1 MKRNLRI
8 TVEGRTYNVVVEEVE
23 ATAAA
28 NLAPTAPSRS
38 AAPPPATAAPAAPAA
53 AAAAPAA
60 AASVPAGAGAIVAP
74 LGGVVFGIDVQV
86 GRDVAVGDR
95 VATIEAMKMKTEV
108 ISKIAGK
115 VASIAVK
122 VNESVETGQ
131 ILMTLA

>member
-28 NLAPTAPSRS
+28 APAPPARSQS
-38 AAPPPATAAPAAPAA
+38 AAPAT
-53 AAAAPAA
+53 
-60 AASVPAGAGAIVAP
+60 VRGAIVAP

-86 GRDVAVGDR
+86 AVTFAVGDR
-95 VATIEAMKMKTEV
+95 VATIEAMKMKTEM
-108 ISKIAGK
+108 ISKIADE
-115 VASIAVK
+115 VSSIAVK